1 MADYEDAEQFEKLKA
16 FWDENGRWMISAVVL
31 STAGIFGWN
40 WWKGEQ
46 QRYAEGASQVFA
58 QAVTA
63 AEASDL
69 TMLVSHHS
77 TLAEEFP
84 DSPYRSQAGLRLAGL
99 YMQRGDTEEAEAT
112 LRNVLERERGSLLE
126 PIAASRLARV
136 LAYRNA
142 HEAALEVL
150 DTVGDGGE
158 FAPLIAEAR
167 GDIHAALGDADAARA
182 AYQAAIDNPGQPQLI
197 DVRLVEMKLADLGSA
212 STVAAD
218 SP

>member
-16 FWDENGRWMISAVVL
+16 FWDENGRWLISAVVL

-46 QRYAEGASQVFA
+46 RTYAEGASQVFA
-58 QAVTA
+58 RAVTA
-63 AEASDL
+63 AQASDL
-69 TMLVSHHS
+69 TMLVSHHT

-84 DSPYRSQAGLRLAGL
+84 DSPYLSQAGLRLAGL
-99 YMQRGDTEEAEAT
+99 YMQRGETEEAEAT
-112 LRNVLERERGSLLE
+112 LRDVLERERGGLLE
-126 PIAASRLARV
+126 PVAAARLARV
-136 LAYRNA
+136 LAYRDA
-142 HEAALEVL
+142 PDAALEVL
-150 DTVGDGGE
+150 DSVGEGGE

-167 GDIHAALGDADAARA
+167 GDIHVALGDADAARA

-212 STVAAD
+212 PAVAAD
-218 SP
+218 TP

>member
-16 FWDENGRWMISAVVL
+16 FWDENGRWLISAVVL

-40 WWKGEQ
+40 WWKGQ
-46 QRYAEGASQVFA
+46 QQAYAEGASQVFA

-63 AEASDL
+63 AQASDL

-77 TLAEEFP
+77 TLAEQFP
-84 DSPYRSQAGLRLAGL
+84 DSPYLSQAGLRLAGL
-99 YMQRGDTEEAEAT
+99 YMQRGETEEAEAT
-112 LRNVLERERGSLLE
+112 LREVLDRERGSLLE

-142 HEAALEVL
+142 PEAALEVL

-167 GDIHAALGDADAARA
+167 GDINAALGNAEAARA
-182 AYQAAIDNPGQPQLI
+182 AYQAAIDNPGEPQLI
-197 DVRLVEMKLADLGSA
+197 DVALVEMKLADLGSA
-212 STVAAD
+212 PTVAAD
-218 SP
+218 AP